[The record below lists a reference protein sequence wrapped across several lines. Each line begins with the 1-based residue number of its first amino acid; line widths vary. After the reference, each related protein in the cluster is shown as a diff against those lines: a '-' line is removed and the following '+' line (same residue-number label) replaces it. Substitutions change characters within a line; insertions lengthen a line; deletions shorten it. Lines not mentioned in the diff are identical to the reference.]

1 MSKIFCIMG
10 KSGSGKDTIYKRIL
24 ELPGLNLHKVVLF
37 TTRPI
42 RAGEVDGENYHFITE
57 ADLEGMRKKGMVVEE
72 RCYHTVHGDW
82 YYATVQ
88 DGSICPDKKDYLL
101 IGTPE
106 SYRGMKAYFGEAVME
121 PLYVEVEDGLRL
133 ARALERE
140 RSQTT
145 PKYAEMCRRFLAD
158 AEDFSEENL
167 KLAGIRRRFVN
178 EDLDT
183 CVQEIADC
191 IQGNQSRCGP
201 YMKKQNEIR

>member
-1 MSKIFCIMG
+1 MG

-24 ELPGLNLHKVVLF
+24 EIPGLNLHKVVLF

-121 PLYVEVEDGLRL
+121 ALYVEVEDGLRL

-167 KLAGIRRRFVN
+167 KLAGISRRFVN

-191 IQGNQSRCGP
+191 IQG
-201 YMKKQNEIR
+201 K